1 MASTVKTLTFV
12 IPAYNME
19 SYLDRCVNSLLSASD
34 ISDLEVLIVDDGSK
48 DGTLE
53 YARKLERTNPGA
65 VRAIHQENKGHG
77 GAVNTGIAAATGMYV
92 KVVDADDWVDPQAID
107 TVLATLRAQ
116 HGTDEPIDMLV
127 TNYVYDKV
135 AKRHKTVV
143 NFRRVM
149 EAGRVLGWDD
159 LGKFGLAQ
167 YIIMHALTFR
177 TQVVR
182 DSGLKLPEHT
192 FYVDFYYSYQPFPWV
207 KRIQYLDVPFY
218 HYFIG
223 REGQSV
229 QTDVMIKRVDQLRL
243 VNRLMTEATPE
254 RGTVPE
260 GLYRY
265 MIHFLAIESCV
276 TSVFLILSRDSA
288 NYVKKTELW
297 DAIDAYS
304 PAIGK
309 DVRSQLM
316 SRALNLPG
324 KTGRWIVRNG
334 YLIAERIVGF
344 N

>member
-1 MASTVKTLTFV
+1 
-12 IPAYNME
+12 
-19 SYLDRCVNSLLSASD
+19 
-34 ISDLEVLIVDDGSK
+34 
-48 DGTLE
+48 
-53 YARKLERTNPGA
+53 
-65 VRAIHQENKGHG
+65 
-77 GAVNTGIAAATGMYV
+77 MYV

-116 HGTDEPIDMLV
+116 HDTDEPIDMLV

-229 QTDVMIKRVDQLRL
+229 QTDVMIKRVESADDRGHARTRYGAGGAVPVHDSLPGDRIVRYLDVPDSLARSGQLR
-243 VNRLMTEATPE
+243 
-254 RGTVPE
+254 
-260 GLYRY
+260 
-265 MIHFLAIESCV
+265 
-276 TSVFLILSRDSA
+276 
-288 NYVKKTELW
+288 
-297 DAIDAYS
+297 
-304 PAIGK
+304 
-309 DVRSQLM
+309 
-316 SRALNLPG
+316 
-324 KTGRWIVRNG
+324 
-334 YLIAERIVGF
+334 
-344 N
+344 

>member
-1 MASTVKTLTFV
+1 MASTAKTLTFV

-116 HGTDEPIDMLV
+116 HDTDEPIDMLV

-167 YIIMHALTFR
+167 YIIMHGAHLPHAGGARFR
-177 TQVVR
+177 AEAAGAYVLRRFLLLVPAVPVGEAHPVPRCAVLPLLHRARGSERADRR
-182 DSGLKLPEHT
+182 D
-192 FYVDFYYSYQPFPWV
+192 D
-207 KRIQYLDVPFY
+207 
-218 HYFIG
+218 
-223 REGQSV
+223 
-229 QTDVMIKRVDQLRL
+229 
-243 VNRLMTEATPE
+243 
-254 RGTVPE
+254 
-260 GLYRY
+260 
-265 MIHFLAIESCV
+265 
-276 TSVFLILSRDSA
+276 
-288 NYVKKTELW
+288 
-297 DAIDAYS
+297 
-304 PAIGK
+304 
-309 DVRSQLM
+309 
-316 SRALNLPG
+316 
-324 KTGRWIVRNG
+324 
-334 YLIAERIVGF
+334 
-344 N
+344 

>member
-1 MASTVKTLTFV
+1 MASTAKTLTFV

-116 HGTDEPIDMLV
+116 HDTDEPIDMLV

-229 QTDVMIKRVDQLRL
+229 
-243 VNRLMTEATPE
+243 
-254 RGTVPE
+254 
-260 GLYRY
+260 
-265 MIHFLAIESCV
+265 
-276 TSVFLILSRDSA
+276 
-288 NYVKKTELW
+288 
-297 DAIDAYS
+297 
-304 PAIGK
+304 
-309 DVRSQLM
+309 
-316 SRALNLPG
+316 
-324 KTGRWIVRNG
+324 
-334 YLIAERIVGF
+334 
-344 N
+344 

>member
-1 MASTVKTLTFV
+1 MQEKKTLTFV
-12 IPAYNME
+12 VPAYNMTE
-19 SYLDRCVNSLLSASD
+19 YLERCVESLIASKRNDD
-34 ISDLEVLIVDDGSK
+34 IEVLIVDDGSS

-53 YARKLERTNPGA
+53 MAQKFEARYPGI

-77 GAVNTGIAAATGMYV
+77 GAVNTGIAAASGMYV
-92 KVVDADDWVDPQAID
+92 KVVDADDWVGPESLEQVMA
-107 TVLATLRAQ
+107 VLREEADST
-116 HGTDEPIDMLV
+116 EPIDMLV

-135 AKRHKTVV
+135 GKRNKHVV
-143 NFRRVM
+143 NFRHAM
-149 EAGRVLGWDD
+149 KAGERLTWND
-159 LGKFGLAQ
+159 LGHFGLAE
-167 YIIMHALTFR
+167 YILMHALTYR
-177 TQVVR
+177 TAVVR
-182 DSGLKLPEHT
+182 ESGMQLPEHT
-192 FYVDFYYSYQPFPWV
+192 FYVDFIYAYQPFPWV

-276 TSVFLILSRDSA
+276 TSVFLILSRDPA